1 MKNADVSVIL
11 CLVFEVESG
20 LRFAPPLCE
29 NGAKIEVSTAQP
41 SERTIQEQEEEVLL
55 SEMENTFFF
64 FKVVW

>member
-1 MKNADVSVIL
+1 MLMSVLFYVLFLKLSQVCVS
-11 CLVFEVESG
+11 
-20 LRFAPPLCE
+20 PPLCE